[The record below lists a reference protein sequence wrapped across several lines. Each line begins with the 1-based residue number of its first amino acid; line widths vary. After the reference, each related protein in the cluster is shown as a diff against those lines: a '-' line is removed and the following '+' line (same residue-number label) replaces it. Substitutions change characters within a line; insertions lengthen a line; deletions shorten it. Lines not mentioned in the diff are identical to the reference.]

1 MTAHHAIR
9 STVPATGW
17 PSRREPGADRNDRPH
32 GGTPTLPRHGA
43 FPTSARLPPGGD
55 LAPERG
61 GGSLAL
67 NQVWIETQDH
77 GLVRADQ
84 VVEVLAHQTTAFSG
98 KPARWLLDVVIA
110 VSQGAGTTSQWNV
123 GASHRTLAQT
133 GDE

>member
-1 MTAHHAIR
+1 
-9 STVPATGW
+9 
-17 PSRREPGADRNDRPH
+17 
-32 GGTPTLPRHGA
+32 
-43 FPTSARLPPGGD
+43 
-55 LAPERG
+55 
-61 GGSLAL
+61 LAL

-133 GDE
+133 GDEPHGAAQRLVRLLCQLDTQDAAGVVTVRRDPATIKFGFDPFAAS